1 MQATFTLQGKQY
13 QADLRQ
19 PLPIGTVLRHGQ
31 GNPIAWEASL
41 PDFSPV
47 RAGGFIGSV
56 KEGGPVNFFN
66 VSLNPHGNGT
76 HTESY
81 GHISPDQF
89 PLSEALAQFLFSA
102 QLLTVAPEQI
112 RNGDLCITGA
122 QLSGAMEGIEALI
135 VRTLPNSPEKTLHNY
150 SGSNPPYFEAA
161 ALEWLSLHGVMHL
174 LTDLPSVDRE
184 QDEGKLAGHHAWWQ
198 YPANTRKHATITELV
213 YVPDEVKD
221 GIYLLN
227 LMAPRW
233 ELDAAPSN
241 PVLYKAEVVKG
252 N

>member
-1 MQATFTLQGKQY
+1 MQTTFTLRGKRY
-13 QADLRQ
+13 TADLQ
-19 PLPIGTVLRHGQ
+19 SPISIGTTLRHGGQ
-31 GNPIAWEASL
+31 NPRAWEAPL

-47 RAGGFIGSV
+47 RADSFIGSV

-89 PLSEALAQFLFSA
+89 PVSDALNRFHFAA
-102 QLLTVAPEQI
+102 QLLTVEPEQM

-135 VRTLPNSPEKTLHNY
+135 VRTLPNSPEKALHNY

-161 ALEWLSLHGVMHL
+161 ALEWLSLYGVMHL

-184 QDEGKLAGHHAWWQ
+184 KDEGKLAGHHAWWQ
-198 YPANTRKHATITELV
+198 FPANTRKHATITELV
-213 YVPDEVKD
+213 YIPDGVED

-227 LMAPRW
+227 LMAPSW

-252 N
+252 H